1 MSNFIKFLKLWL
13 GNDARSITGVR
24 CSILGIKGAFH
35 LYDLPLLGGYLLGDS
50 APMHDRVSL
59 LVPLHMLIVN
69 GVAAL
74 QVIGGSDSTDRP
86 VITFPQGIVPK
97 LLR

>member
-1 MSNFIKFLKLWL
+1 MSNCIEFLKLWL
-13 GNDARSITGVR
+13 GDDARPITGVG
-24 CSILGIKGAFH
+24 SPILRIKGAFH
-35 LYDLPLLGGYLLGDS
+35 LYNLSLLGGYLLGDS
-50 APMHDRVSL
+50 APMHDMVSL

-69 GVAAL
+69 GVTAL